1 MQRYLFCNIKEVS
14 SDLQKIFLSE
24 ATQRC
29 LRTYSIYPITAAFGG
44 LIGLTVGISVISICE
59 FFYWFTMRLY
69 IDRKKLRKQK
79 LKQMR
84 HEITSSDSDSDTPVR
99 AIENEGFVGDDEI

>member
-1 MQRYLFCNIKEVS
+1 VS
-14 SDLQKIFLSE
+14 
-24 ATQRC
+24 
-29 LRTYSIYPITAAFGG
+29 LRTYSIFPITAAFGG

>member
-1 MQRYLFCNIKEVS
+1 
-14 SDLQKIFLSE
+14 
-24 ATQRC
+24 
-29 LRTYSIYPITAAFGG
+29 
-44 LIGLTVGISVISICE
+44 
-59 FFYWFTMRLY
+59 MRLY